1 MHFEMKIHIKDRLDQ
16 LLKKYL
22 YIIKSWKNSHEYYP
36 MCTTHWNFGQ
46 NLSLKLIPQIN
57 QSNESNNRLI
67 INLNWLK
74 S

>member
-46 NLSLKLIPQIN
+46 NLSLKLIP
-57 QSNESNNRLI
+57 
-67 INLNWLK
+67 
-74 S
+74 